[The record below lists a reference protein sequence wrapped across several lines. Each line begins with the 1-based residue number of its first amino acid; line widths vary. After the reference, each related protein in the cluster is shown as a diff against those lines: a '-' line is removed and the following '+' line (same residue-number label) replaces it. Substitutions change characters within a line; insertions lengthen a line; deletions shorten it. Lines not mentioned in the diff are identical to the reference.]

1 MIFADPEFVYIFVFE
16 FPRRTNPHLPDMPI
30 VYASDAF
37 MKLTGTKTLL
47 VKVNYSSH
55 ANFMVFDIRI

>member
-1 MIFADPEFVYIFVFE
+1 MFLFVFE

-37 MKLTGTKTLL
+37 MKLTGPKTLPCKSL
-47 VKVNYSSH
+47 FSGV
-55 ANFMVFDIRI
+55 

>member
-1 MIFADPEFVYIFVFE
+1 MFFADPEFVYIFVFE

-37 MKLTGTKTLL
+37 MKLTGTKTLPC
-47 VKVNYSSH
+47 KSQ
-55 ANFMVFDIRI
+55 

>member
-1 MIFADPEFVYIFVFE
+1 MIFADPQFVYMLLFVFE

-37 MKLTGTKTLL
+37 MKLTGSNTEPFK
-47 VKVNYSSH
+47 S
-55 ANFMVFDIRI
+55 